1 MTQQNATN
9 GIQYPYP
16 DGDFYRFEALLDE
29 HEREILQKVR
39 AWTHESVLPIA
50 VDHWNRGE
58 FPKHLIREIAELGIV
73 SPIRHRGFTPLLA
86 GLITA
91 EIHRADASVGT
102 FLSGHDGLF
111 TGSIELLASDEQKEA
126 WLPQFYSLE
135 KNGVFAITEPDAGSD
150 VAKSMSTTAVQRGDH
165 WELNGVKRWIGNA
178 TFSDYVVI
186 YARDVADD
194 QVKGFLVDTSWDGY
208 RAELMENRIALRSVQ
223 NAEIHL
229 TKLQVPNEYKL
240 AHANSFRDTNKVLK
254 SARSVVGWQAV
265 GLQMAAFDIAR
276 KYSVNRN
283 QFDQPIASFQ
293 LIQEQLSSILGNL
306 TSSTAMMAQL
316 AILQKS
322 DADKNEHSALAKAH
336 VTKAMRNTV
345 ASARALMGGNG
356 LITDYHMA
364 KVFCDAEALYSYEG
378 TYEINSLITA
388 RSVTGIS
395 AFV

>member
-1 MTQQNATN
+1 MTKQQQ
-9 GIQYPYP
+9 GKSEIPYGE
-16 DGDFYRFEALLDE
+16 GDFYNFESLLNE
-29 HEREILQKVR
+29 EEREVLQKVR
-39 AWTHESVLPIA
+39 TWAHESVRPIA
-50 VDHWNRGE
+50 TEYWNRGE
-58 FPKHLIREIAELGIV
+58 FPRHLIPEIAELGII
-73 SPIRHRGFTPLLA
+73 SPMRHRDFTPLLA

-91 EIHRADASVGT
+91 EVHRADASVGT

-111 TGSIELLASDEQKEA
+111 TGSIELLASEEQREA
-126 WLPQFYSLE
+126 WLSQFYSLE
-135 KNGVFAITEPDAGSD
+135 KNGVFAITEPSAGSD
-150 VAKSMSTTAVQRGDH
+150 VAKSMSTTAEHRGDH

-208 RAELMENRIALRSVQ
+208 RAELMDNRIALRAVE
-223 NAEIHL
+223 NAEIYL
-229 TKLQVPNEYKL
+229 TKLRVPNEYKL
-240 AHANSFRDTNKVLK
+240 AHANSFRDTNRVLK

-276 KYSVNRN
+276 DYAVTRT
-283 QFDQPIASFQ
+283 QFDRPIASFQ
-293 LIQEQLSSILGNL
+293 LIQEQLSTILGNL

-316 AILQKS
+316 AALQNLG
-322 DADKNEHSALAKAH
+322 ADKNEHSALAKAH
-336 VTKAMRNTV
+336 VTKTMRDSV
-345 ASARALMGGNG
+345 SIARALMGGNG
-356 LITDYHMA
+356 LVTDYKMA